1 MTANLF
7 IAGIYLAGGL
17 VLFLLGTVILRENPQ
32 ERINRVTGTMMFFG
46 GLGPILAAF
55 GNVIAS
61 LRPEAG
67 VLQSGFYFNFFY
79 LWEFF
84 FPQLVF
90 FSLIYPREH
99 TAIRRHPRIWMW
111 IFLPHLFHLLF
122 ILIFSSPDQI
132 ISLLDPGDL
141 GGRLGPLVEVIQVL
155 LKTVSLLMAGLY
167 QIHVK
172 FFSAIN
178 LLYVIAAIIFL
189 SRGYRALQDPLQKRQ
204 ARTVL
209 WGVRGSVG
217 LYALAILVPVIAP
230 VKLPLMIRSA
240 FIIVALLFG
249 AGTIAWGIVR
259 HQFLGLR
266 NIVRQ
271 GIVYSATTGIL
282 LTAYLIIIRQL
293 DRLVARTLGIQVPY
307 LDIGFVIIAVIFF
320 QPLLGRMEAY
330 SEKFFRRERSDYRNV
345 LQRLTRDI
353 ISIFEI
359 RQLHERI
366 STTLRA
372 ASLTDRTALI
382 LKDER
387 TDRFSVINTESDPDG
402 QICFQQE
409 DRTIKLM
416 TSVRGPTTRREIEVF
431 LAPEDRDKLDRL
443 GAFLLV
449 PISHGEQL
457 LGLLCLGRKMG
468 ARRYNLEDVT
478 MLSVLSGQMAI
489 ALVNA
494 RLYQETLEKRRF
506 EEDLE
511 RARRIQE
518 SLLPKSCPSGEHFI
532 ISALNRP
539 SRLVGGDYHDFVT
552 AREGLL
558 GIAIGDVSGK
568 SLPAALLMA
577 VLQASFNAQV
587 QNDLAVRE
595 TVARVN
601 AHMARFTDSDQF
613 ATFFYGEL
621 ALRTGSFTY
630 CNAGHNPPLIIRAGG
645 EIEELCEGGLILGVM
660 GDADYREGTVSLAPG
675 DMLFLY
681 TDGITEA
688 KNSLDE
694 EYGLERL
701 TRLLVD
707 IRRLP
712 PDDLLD
718 IIFEEANRFSTGGLL
733 QQDDTTLLTLKL
745 DDGFRCV
752 EHTR

>member
-1 MTANLF
+1 MTLNLF

-17 VLFLLGTVILRENPQ
+17 ILFLLGTVILRENPQ
-32 ERINRVTGTMMFFG
+32 ERVNRVTGTMMFFG

-67 VLQSGFYFNFFY
+67 VMQSGFYFNFFY
-79 LWEFF
+79 LWELF

-99 TAIRRHPRIWMW
+99 GIIRRHPRIWIW

-132 ISLLDPGDL
+132 LSSLDPGDL
-141 GGRLGPLVEVIQVL
+141 GGRLGPLVEVIRVL
-155 LKTVSLLMAGLY
+155 LKSVSLLLAGLY

-178 LLYVIAAIIFL
+178 LLYVIAAIAFL
-189 SRGYRALQDPLQKRQ
+189 SRGYRALQDPIQRKQ

-217 LYALAILVPVIAP
+217 IYALAILVPVIAP
-230 VKLPLMIRSA
+230 LDLPPLARSA

-249 AGTIAWGIVR
+249 AGAIAWGIVR

-330 SEKFFRRERSDYRNV
+330 SERFFRRERSDYRNV

-353 ISIFEI
+353 ISIFET
-359 RQLHERI
+359 RRLHERI

-382 LKDER
+382 LRDDEN
-387 TDRFSVINTESDPDG
+387 DRYTVINPDTDPAG
-402 QICFQQE
+402 KISFGKE

-416 TSVRGPTTRREIEVF
+416 ASVRGPTTRGEIEVF
-431 LAPEDRDKLDRL
+431 LEPEDRGKLDRL
-443 GAFLLV
+443 GAYLLV
-449 PISHGEQL
+449 PISHGDEL
-457 LGLLCLGRKMG
+457 LGLLCLGRKLG
-468 ARRYNLEDVT
+468 ARRYNMEDVT

-506 EEDLE
+506 EEDLD
-511 RARRIQE
+511 RARSIQE
-518 SLLPKSCPSGEHFI
+518 SLLPTSCPCGEHFL

-601 AHMARFTDSDQF
+601 AHMARFTAPDQF

-621 ALRTGSFTY
+621 GLDTGRFTY

-645 EIEELCEGGLILGVM
+645 DIEELSEGGLILGVI
-660 GDADYREGTVSLAPG
+660 GDTGYQEGTVSLAPG

-688 KNSLDE
+688 QNSLDE
-694 EYGLERL
+694 EFGVDRL

-707 IRRLP
+707 MRRLP

-718 IIFEEANRFSTGGLL
+718 IVFEEANRFSAGGLL
-733 QQDDTTLLTLKL
+733 QQDDTTLLVLKL
-745 DDGFRCV
+745 DDDFRCEAEV
-752 EHTR
+752 R

>member
-1 MTANLF
+1 MTVNFF
-7 IAGIYLAGGL
+7 IAAIYLAGGL

-32 ERINRVTGTMMFFG
+32 ERVNRVTGTMMFFG

-55 GNVIAS
+55 GTVIAS

-90 FSLIYPREH
+90 FSLIYPREQGI
-99 TAIRRHPRIWMW
+99 IRRFPRIWIW
-111 IFLPHLFHLLF
+111 IFLPHLFHLLV
-122 ILIFSSPDQI
+122 ILIFSSPGQI
-132 ISLLDPGDL
+132 ISFLDPGDL
-141 GGRLGPLVEVIQVL
+141 GGRLGPLVEVIRIL
-155 LKTVSLLMAGLY
+155 LKTVSLLLAGLY

-178 LLYVIAAIIFL
+178 LLYVIAAIVFL
-189 SRGYRALQDPLQKRQ
+189 SRGYHALEDPIQKRQ

-230 VKLPLMIRSA
+230 LDLSPPARSA
-240 FIIVALLFG
+240 FVIVTLLFG
-249 AGTIAWGIVR
+249 AGTVAWGIVR

-282 LTAYLIIIRQL
+282 LTAYLIVIRQL
-293 DRLVARTLGIQVPY
+293 DRLVANMLGVQVPY

-330 SEKFFRRERSDYRNV
+330 SERLFRRERSDYRNV

-353 ISIFEI
+353 ISIFETH
-359 RQLHERI
+359 QLYERI
-366 STTLRA
+366 ATTLRA
-372 ASLTDRTALI
+372 ASLTDRTTLI
-382 LKDER
+382 LKD
-387 TDRFSVINTESDPDG
+387 DHNGRFSMITPLSDQTG
-402 QICFQQE
+402 EISFGEE

-416 TSVRGPTTRREIEVF
+416 TSVQGPTTRGEIEVF
-431 LAPEDRDKLDRL
+431 LEPEDRDKLDRL
-443 GAFLLV
+443 GAYLLV
-449 PISHGEQL
+449 PISHGGSL
-457 LGLLCLGRKMG
+457 LGLLCLGRKLG
-468 ARRYNLEDVT
+468 ARRYNMEDVT

-489 ALVNA
+489 ALINT
-494 RLYQETLEKRRF
+494 RLYQEALEKRRF
-506 EEDLE
+506 EEDLG

-518 SLLPKSCPSGEHFI
+518 TLLPKSCPSGEHFL

-552 AREGLL
+552 TREGLL

-587 QNDLAVRE
+587 QNDLAVWE

-601 AHMARFTDSDQF
+601 AHMARFTAPDQF

-621 ALRTGSFTY
+621 GLRTGSFTY

-645 EIEELCEGGLILGVM
+645 KIEELSEGGLILGVM
-660 GDADYREGTVSLAPG
+660 GDAAYQEGTVSLAPG

-694 EYGLERL
+694 EFGVERL
-701 TRLLVD
+701 TRLLLD
-707 IRRLP
+707 TRRLP

-718 IIFEEANRFSTGGLL
+718 IIFEEANRFSAGGLL
-733 QQDDTTLLTLKL
+733 QQDDTTLLVLKL
-745 DDGFRCV
+745 DDDFRC
-752 EHTR
+752 ETGA

>member
-1 MTANLF
+1 MTVNLF

-61 LRPEAG
+61 LRPETG

-84 FPQLVF
+84 FPQLIF

-99 TAIRRHPRIWMW
+99 VIIRRHPRIWIW

-132 ISLLDPGDL
+132 LSFLDPGDL
-141 GGRLGPLVEVIQVL
+141 GGRLGPLVEVIRVF
-155 LKTVSLLMAGLY
+155 LKSVSLLLAGLY
-167 QIHVK
+167 QVHVK

-178 LLYVIAAIIFL
+178 LLYVITAIIFL
-189 SRGYRALQDPLQKRQ
+189 SRGYHTLQDPIQKRQ

-209 WGVRGSVG
+209 WGVRGSIG
-217 LYALAILVPVIAP
+217 IYALAILVPVITPLDLPPP
-230 VKLPLMIRSA
+230 VRSA
-240 FIIVALLFG
+240 FVIAALLFG
-249 AGTIAWGIVR
+249 AGAVAWGIVR

-282 LTAYLIIIRQL
+282 LTAYLIVIRQL
-293 DRLVARTLGIQVPY
+293 DHLVARTLGIQVPY

-330 SEKFFRRERSDYRNV
+330 SERFFRRERSDYRNV
-345 LQRLTRDI
+345 LQRLTRDV
-353 ISIFEI
+353 ISIFET

-382 LKDER
+382 LKDDR
-387 TDRFSVINTESDPDG
+387 NGRFSVLNPDSDPSG
-402 QICFQQE
+402 EISFQQE

-416 TSVRGPTTRREIEVF
+416 TSVRGPTTRREIDVF
-431 LAPEDRDKLDRL
+431 LEPEDRHKLDRL
-443 GAFLLV
+443 GTFLLV
-449 PISHGEQL
+449 PISHGEKL
-457 LGLLCLGRKMG
+457 LGILSLGRKMG

-478 MLSVLSGQMAI
+478 ILSVLSGQLAI

-494 RLYQETLEKRRF
+494 RLYQETLEKRRL

-511 RARRIQE
+511 RARTIQE
-518 SLLPKSCPSGEHFI
+518 TLLPKTCPTGEHFM

-552 AREGLL
+552 TREDLL

-587 QNDLAVRE
+587 QNDLTVRE

-601 AHMARFTDSDQF
+601 AHMARFTAPEQF

-621 ALRTGSFTY
+621 ELRTGRFTY

-645 EIEELCEGGLILGVM
+645 GIEELSEGGLILGVM
-660 GDADYREGTVSLAPG
+660 GDAGYREGIVSLAPG

-688 KNSLDE
+688 QNSLDE
-694 EYGLERL
+694 EFGVERL

-707 IRRLP
+707 MRRLP

-718 IIFEEANRFSTGGLL
+718 IIFEEANRFSAGGLL

-745 DDGFRCV
+745 DDGFRCQ
-752 EHTR
+752 EQIR

>member
-1 MTANLF
+1 MTINFL

-99 TAIRRHPRIWMW
+99 GIIRRHPKIWIW

-132 ISLLDPGDL
+132 LSFLNPRDL
-141 GGRLGPLVEVIQVL
+141 GLRIGPLAEVIRVL
-155 LKTVSLLMAGLY
+155 LKTVSLLLAGLY

-172 FFSAIN
+172 FFSTIN
-178 LLYVIAAIIFL
+178 FLYVIAAIVFL
-189 SRGYRALQDPLQKRQ
+189 SRGYHTLEDPIQKRQ

-217 LYALAILVPVIAP
+217 IYALAILVPVIAP
-230 VKLPLMIRSA
+230 LNLPPTVRPA
-240 FIIVALLFG
+240 FIIVALMFG
-249 AGTIAWGIVR
+249 AGAIAWGIVR

-282 LTAYLIIIRQL
+282 LTAYLIVIRQL
-293 DRLVARTLGIQVPY
+293 DRLVANMLGVQVPY

-320 QPLLGRMEAY
+320 QPLLGRMEEY
-330 SEKFFRRERSDYRNV
+330 SERLFRRERSDYRNV

-359 RQLHERI
+359 GRLQERI
-366 STTLRA
+366 STTLRV

-382 LKDER
+382 LKEGRDG
-387 TDRFSVINTESDPDG
+387 RFAVINPESDADD
-402 QICFQQE
+402 QISFHQE

-416 TSVRGPTTRREIEVF
+416 ASVREPTTRREIEVF
-431 LAPEDRDKLDRL
+431 LEAADRDKLDRL
-443 GAFLLV
+443 GAYLLV
-449 PISHGEQL
+449 PISHGDAL

-468 ARRYNLEDVT
+468 ARRYNMEDVA

-506 EEDLE
+506 EEDLD
-511 RARRIQE
+511 RARKIQE
-518 SLLPKSCPSGEHFI
+518 TLLPKSCPSGEHFLV
-532 ISALNRP
+532 SALNRP

-552 AREGLL
+552 TREGLL

-587 QNDLAVRE
+587 LNDLAVRE

-601 AHMARFTDSDQF
+601 AHMARFTAPDQF

-621 ALRTGSFTY
+621 ELQTGSFTY

-645 EIEELCEGGLILGVM
+645 NIEELSEGGLILGVM
-660 GDADYREGTVSLAPG
+660 GDAGYQEGTVSLAPG

-694 EYGLERL
+694 EFGVERL

-707 IRRLP
+707 MRRLP

-718 IIFEEANRFSTGGLL
+718 IIFEEANRFSAGGLL
-733 QQDDTTLLTLKL
+733 QQDDTTLLVLKL
-745 DDGFRCV
+745 DDGFRRQV
-752 EHTR
+752 GTV